1 MSYTKEQVEEFL
13 QRLYNAKQ
21 SNPEAYLPQVWI
33 DIEKQIQT
41 KLKTYQ
47 EI

>member
-1 MSYTKEQVEEFL
+1 MSYTKKEVEDFL
-13 QRLYNAKQ
+13 QKLHDAKE
-21 SNPEAYLPQVWI
+21 SNPNDYLPEVWI
-33 DIEKQIQT
+33 DIEKQIQA

>member
-13 QRLYNAKQ
+13 QRLYDAKQ
-21 SNPEAYLPQVWI
+21 SNPDDYLPEVWI
-33 DIEKQIQT
+33 DIEKQIKA

>member
-1 MSYTKEQVEEFL
+1 MSYTKEQVEDFL
-13 QRLYNAKQ
+13 QQLYAAKEN
-21 SNPEAYLPQVWI
+21 NPKAYLPELWI
-33 DIEKQIQT
+33 DIEKQIQA